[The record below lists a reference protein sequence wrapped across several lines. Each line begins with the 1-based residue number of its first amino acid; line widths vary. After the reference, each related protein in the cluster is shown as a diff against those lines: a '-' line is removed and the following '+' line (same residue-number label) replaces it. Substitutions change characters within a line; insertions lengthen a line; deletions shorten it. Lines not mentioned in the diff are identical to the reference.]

1 MSNRNEIRSAMQEMM
16 NDVMNRGYDLLLIK
30 PEQSEELEKI
40 LSQASE
46 SLSAQLT
53 ELEQVKMTESETE
66 MEERYEILSQRA
78 QERNLELLAALQRI
92 SRGQSAFA

>member
-16 NDVMNRGYDLLLIK
+16 NDVMNRGYDLLLQK
-30 PEQSEELEKI
+30 PEQSEELETV

-46 SLSAQLT
+46 SLSEQLT
-53 ELEQVKMTESETE
+53 ELDQLPATTEQE
-66 MEERYEILSQRA
+66 MEERCELLSKKA
-78 QERNLELLAALQRI
+78 QERNLELLSALQRI

>member
-1 MSNRNEIRSAMQEMM
+1 MSNRDEIRSAMQEMM
-16 NDVMNRGYDLLLIK
+16 NDVMNRGYDLLLQK
-30 PEQSEELEKI
+30 PEQSEELEKV

-46 SLSAQLT
+46 SLSEQLT
-53 ELEQVKMTESETE
+53 EFDQVKTTAPEYE

-78 QERNLELLAALQRI
+78 QERNLELLSALQRI